1 MVLNARINNG
11 GNLYEKTCENYDKYF
26 NNKLMSR
33 TVCYY
38 QPNLTQHLCFS
49 STDIGLKPNRLTK
62 DFN

>member
-1 MVLNARINNG
+1 MAEIFMKKAC
-11 GNLYEKTCENYDKYF
+11 EKYVKYF

-33 TVCYY
+33 IVCYY
-38 QPNLTQHLCFS
+38 QPNLTQYLCVY